1 MFVEVIRA
9 LPRSIFFPGTRF
21 PDTLGSINNSDLCE
35 NSSLHDT
42 QAPPT
47 RNWQLP
53 HGGFSGNN
61 FQPCKLTNEVAV
73 STLDRPRLKRGLTSS
88 DRSSATKPK
97 TFRRNYDNL
106 DSKISA
112 SKKIPRLSFVF
123 WKIFFSS
130 HPIAISNPICKE
142 LMITTECSWKRFC
155 EHIFRRFDFKRIKQK
170 WT

>member
-97 TFRRNYDNL
+97 MFRRNYDNL
-106 DSKISA
+106 DILKYQPLR
-112 SKKIPRLSFVF
+112 KFQDRTSFF
-123 WKIFFSS
+123 RKQIFFSFN
-130 HPIAISNPICKE
+130 HNIEFN
-142 LMITTECSWKRFC
+142 LQ
-155 EHIFRRFDFKRIKQK
+155 RIDDHYWMFVETFFEDSILKG
-170 WT
+170 

>member
-106 DSKISA
+106 DILKYQPLRKFQDRA
-112 SKKIPRLSFVF
+112 SFFEK
-123 WKIFFSS
+123 FFSLLIES
-130 HPIAISNPICKE
+130 QY
-142 LMITTECSWKRFC
+142 
-155 EHIFRRFDFKRIKQK
+155 RIQFAKNWWSLLDVRGNVFVNTFFEDSILK
-170 WT
+170 G

>member
-1 MFVEVIRA
+1 MFVEVI
-9 LPRSIFFPGTRF
+9 PRSIFFPGTRF

-106 DSKISA
+106 DILKYQA
-112 SKKIPRLSFVF
+112 SKKIPRSSFVF
-123 WKIFFSS
+123 WKTDFFLFSS
-130 HPIAISNPICKE
+130 NRNIESNLQRIDDHYW
-142 LMITTECSWKRFC
+142 IVRGNVFVN
-155 EHIFRRFDFKRIKQK
+155 IFRRFDFKRIKQK